1 MTDIR
6 AGIQRMRGVCVA
18 YGMCIPAACTATM
31 FGATAQAGAWG
42 EFEARCL
49 MPFEKQAS
57 ADVDGLVLGLQ
68 DGTVAAFDGFDEPF
82 ISMSTGEIAGTR
94 FCAVIGRENSP
105 DEAGAWVE
113 ASLKSGR
120 YVPMTMDNDDWF
132 ASNEWIEPRIAV
144 RIHRSNEIT
153 QYYVL
158 ETDLES

>member
-1 MTDIR
+1 MIR
-6 AGIQRMRGVCVA
+6 VFHA
-18 YGMCIPAACTATM
+18 YGMCIPAACAATM
-31 FGATAQAGAWG
+31 FGATAQAGAWV

-68 DGTVAAFDGFDEPF
+68 DGTVAAFRGFDEPF
-82 ISMSTGEIAGTR
+82 ISMSTGDIAGTR

-105 DEAGAWVE
+105 DKAEGWVE

-120 YVPMTMDNDDWF
+120 YVPMVIDNDDWF

-144 RIHRSNEIT
+144 RIYRSNEIT
-153 QYYVL
+153 QYYVI
-158 ETDLES
+158 ETELES